1 MSSKAIKE
9 AELRVARRLGSAP
22 SERMDCSE
30 GSNCP
35 DLFELES
42 GDFAII
48 GTDVGTR
55 LQIPADAG
63 CSDTERVVMIPREV
77 LLSAIRDLS
86 GSI

>member
-1 MSSKAIKE
+1 
-9 AELRVARRLGSAP
+9 
-22 SERMDCSE
+22 MDCSE

-35 DLFELES
+35 DLFELEC

-48 GTDVGTR
+48 GTDVSGR
-55 LQIPADAG
+55 LEIPADAG

-77 LLSAIRDLS
+77 LLSALRDLS

>member
-1 MSSKAIKE
+1 MTSETITGV
-9 AELRVARRLGSAP
+9 ELRVARRVGLAP
-22 SERMDCSE
+22 SERMGCSE

-35 DLFELES
+35 DLFELEN

-48 GTDVGTR
+48 GTEVGTR

-63 CSDTERVVMIPREV
+63 CSDAERVVMIPREV
-77 LLSAIRDLS
+77 LLSAMRDLS